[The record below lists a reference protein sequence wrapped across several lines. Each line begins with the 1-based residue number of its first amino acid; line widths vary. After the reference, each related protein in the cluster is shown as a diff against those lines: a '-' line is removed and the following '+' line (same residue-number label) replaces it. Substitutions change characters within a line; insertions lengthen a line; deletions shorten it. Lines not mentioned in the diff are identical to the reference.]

1 MKNFL
6 CIENLKSISN
16 ESLFEIIQSSSEM
29 EGYPIKNILESDEK
43 TLWLSTEELPQEI
56 TINIKKDLFKE
67 MPKKISALGIYC
79 WHAYPTNPKLIEI
92 QISKNKGMS
101 FISLGN
107 FDLCLK
113 PGKQLLQFDYETNPA
128 LKKENINDIII
139 KLIIKETFGDKRTYI
154 NNIYLYDN
162 INLCQKKLMTN
173 METIKEEESNS
184 MIYLRESREKI
195 VINKNLKEMNN
206 IEEENKNKINS
217 GESQSLLSDSDLS
230 EKYNNNINNKV
241 INKDIELNKIQIN
254 SNNNNNDRYSNEN
267 ENDLL
272 MEMNKQINLMLE
284 KDEMKDIQQEN
295 ELSSK
300 EKSLNINDFNN
311 EEEENEKINK
321 KNSNMEINENNS
333 LNDSINEESLNLLI
347 EEFENYK
354 RIQEKRMI
362 NYENKIRNLEN
373 QFKEMSYLSNKMN
386 ETINTIL
393 ESQILQQNDNH
404 EYILNSMKNIIQ
416 YKINNV
422 FNNFNHYS
430 NYNSPYNNLGNN
442 YYNNNDQQHYNLTER
457 VSIHKNERGIKKIPL
472 ITRNMNYVYN
482 RTERNNYNTIN
493 GNNINYKYN
502 DPLYEK
508 EFPIY
513 NKYKKANIK
522 NNKKDNISTNSIKN
536 YSNKERQ
543 KNNDNE

>member
-217 GESQSLLSDSDLS
+217 GENQSLLSDSDLS

>member
-128 LKKENINDIII
+128 LKKENISDIII

-184 MIYLRESREKI
+184 MIYLRESREKA

-472 ITRNMNYVYN
+472 ITRNMNYAYN

-543 KNNDNE
+543 KNKDNE